1 MTLPMPETVV
11 ITDTSCL
18 IVLSKLEMLDVLN
31 KLYSNV
37 VVTEEIASEFGEPLP
52 EWIRIMAISNKKYQL
67 LLEAMLDRGES
78 SAIALAIDLPDVLL
92 IIDDLKGRK
101 EALRL
106 GLKITGTLGVL
117 FRAKQRGFIKELE
130 PVIDKMEEQGFRISP
145 KIREEILKAE

>member
-1 MTLPMPETVV
+1 MTLPMPETIV

-18 IVLSKLEMLDVLN
+18 IVLSKLGMLDILT

-37 VVTEEIASEFGEPLP
+37 VITEDIANEFGEPLP
-52 EWIRIMAISNKKYQL
+52 GWIKIKSIPNKKYQF
-67 LLEAMLDRGES
+67 LLEAILDKGES

-106 GLKITGTLGVL
+106 GLRITGT
-117 FRAKQRGFIKELE
+117 
-130 PVIDKMEEQGFRISP
+130 
-145 KIREEILKAE
+145 

>member
-1 MTLPMPETVV
+1 MPETVV

-18 IVLSKLEMLDVLN
+18 IVLSKLDMLDILN
-31 KLYSNV
+31 KLYSNI
-37 VVTEEIASEFGEPLP
+37 VVTEDIADEFGELLP
-52 EWIRIMAISNKKYQL
+52 EWIEVKSIPNKKYQL
-67 LLEAMLDRGES
+67 LLEAILDRGES
-78 SAIALAIDLPDVLL
+78 SAIALAIDLPNVLL

-117 FRAKQRGFIKELE
+117 FKAKQRGLIKELE
-130 PVIDKMEEQGFRISP
+130 PIIDKLEEQGFRISS

>member
-1 MTLPMPETVV
+1 MTLQMPETVV

-18 IVLSKLEMLDVLN
+18 IVLSKLGILSVLN

-37 VVTEEIASEFGEPLP
+37 VITEDIANEFGEPLP
-52 EWIRIMAISNKKYQL
+52 EWVRIKAVPNKKYQL
-67 LLEAMLDRGES
+67 LLEAILDRGES
-78 SAIALAIDLPDVLL
+78 SAIALAIDLPNVLL

-130 PVIDKMEEQGFRISP
+130 LVIGKLEEQGFRISS
-145 KIREEILKAE
+145 KVREEILKAE